1 MTFVSGLCI
10 GGILQRCQHKYC
22 YRQWATGAPATQV
35 SYHIASAQSPIK
47 CQPLFMN
54 IQSTLDNSKFKKN
67 HFSSSYARFW
77 LRYGLSYRG
86 TSWLNLNCRD
96 KRYRGKTNENS
107 SYRLT
112 DRIFWRTD
120 LYRQKSLELSRVN
133 CMCLGFPTPN
143 PLVKNNLEKRLKE
156 VHQLVHPP
164 SSPVEIAVF
173 NLFG

>member
-67 HFSSSYARFW
+67 NLSSSYARFW
-77 LRYGLSYRG
+77 LRYSLSYRG
-86 TSWLNLNCRD
+86 NFWLNLTCREI

-107 SYRLT
+107 SYRLS
-112 DRIFWRTD
+112 DRM
-120 LYRQKSLELSRVN
+120 SLELSRVN

-143 PLVKNNLEKRLKE
+143 TTVKNYLEKRLKE
-156 VHQLVHPP
+156 VH
-164 SSPVEIAVF
+164 
-173 NLFG
+173 NLFIPPPPLLK

>member
-1 MTFVSGLCI
+1 MLVMVASIFSANRMTFVSGLCI

-77 LRYGLSYRG
+77 LKYSLSYIG
-86 TSWLNLNCRD
+86 NSWLNLTCRD
-96 KRYRGKTNENS
+96 NEIYRGKKNENS
-107 SYRLT
+107 SYRLS
-112 DRIFWRTD
+112 DGM
-120 LYRQKSLELSRVN
+120 SLELSRLN
-133 CMCLGFPTPN
+133 CMY
-143 PLVKNNLEKRLKE
+143 
-156 VHQLVHPP
+156 
-164 SSPVEIAVF
+164 
-173 NLFG
+173 

>member
-54 IQSTLDNSKFKKN
+54 IQTTLDNSKFKKN

-77 LRYGLSYRG
+77 LRYSLSYG
-86 TSWLNLNCRD
+86 GNSWLNLTYRD
-96 KRYRGKTNENS
+96 NEILRKNKWKFE
-107 SYRLT
+107 LQT
-112 DRIFWRTD
+112 
-120 LYRQKSLELSRVN
+120 YRQKEFGVIESQLYVFRFSDTQHYSKKL
-133 CMCLGFPTPN
+133 PW
-143 PLVKNNLEKRLKE
+143 EKIKR
-156 VHQLVHPP
+156 
-164 SSPVEIAVF
+164 SSPPCSSP
-173 NLFG
+173 LLHC